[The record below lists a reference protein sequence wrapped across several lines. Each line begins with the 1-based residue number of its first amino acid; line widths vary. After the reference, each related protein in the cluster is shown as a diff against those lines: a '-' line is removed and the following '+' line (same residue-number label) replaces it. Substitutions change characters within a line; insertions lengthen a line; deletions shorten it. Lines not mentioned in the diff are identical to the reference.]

1 VALCAGKSA
10 GPGVCRPSGPPDMT
24 TLWFA
29 TGEVASMLGVSPDT
43 LRAWERRHRAL
54 TPARSPSGQ
63 RRYTLEDVAHLRQ
76 IKYERHAHRL
86 SLRLAT
92 MTAQGLVTVAEGE
105 SPGEVRPET
114 PPPTAIADPIR
125 VVLNLIREIVL
136 VLDEEGSVVWANLAF
151 AKFADRL
158 ASRITGSKFLDFVD
172 PYDRA
177 KAVQAYA
184 PPVRRRQGWELN
196 LRGSRR
202 HGLFSFDCCPVAS
215 DSGPLLLLVGADQA
229 TGQARS

>member
-1 VALCAGKSA
+1 
-10 GPGVCRPSGPPDMT
+10 
-24 TLWFA
+24 
-29 TGEVASMLGVSPDT
+29 
-43 LRAWERRHRAL
+43 
-54 TPARSPSGQ
+54 
-63 RRYTLEDVAHLRQ
+63 
-76 IKYERHAHRL
+76 
-86 SLRLAT
+86 

-105 SPGEVRPET
+105 SPGDVRPET

-136 VLDEEGSVVWANLAF
+136 VLDEEGNVVWANLAF

>member
-1 VALCAGKSA
+1 
-10 GPGVCRPSGPPDMT
+10 MN

-54 TPARSPSGQ
+54 SPARSPSGQ

-92 MTAQGLVTVAEGE
+92 MTAQGLVSFADEE
-105 SPGEVRPET
+105 REARPET
-114 PPPTAIADPIR
+114 PPPPAISDPIR
-125 VVLNLIREIVL
+125 VVLNVIREVVL
-136 VLDEEGSVVWANLAF
+136 IIDEEGTVVWANLAF
-151 AKFADRL
+151 AKFTDHL
-158 ASRITGSKFLDFVD
+158 VSRITGGKFADFVD

-177 KAVQAYA
+177 KAVQVYA
-184 PPVRRRQGWELN
+184 PPFRRRRGWELN
-196 LRGSRR
+196 LRGSHR
-202 HGLFSFDCCPVAS
+202 HGLFSFECCPVAS
-215 DSGPLLLLVGADQA
+215 DGGSLLLLVGADQA
-229 TGQARS
+229 AGQALL